1 MKPLLLIAC
10 SANKHRYLKS
20 GRADEIYVGTLLR
33 AGIVWAEEN
42 DHDVWILSAKYGWIR
57 RDTIIETYNQKRK
70 DNNVESW
77 PEGEGFYLGGSLYF
91 GQAPD
96 RFKPLVPPNKPG
108 YMAQSLIKLLREPN
122 RVKGS
127 LRKLQ
132 EGSVKW
138 YIQERLLT
146 GEQILKCDLLSFLSR
161 EYPLKLIT
169 QTSIRNNVKALQA
182 DMEHHYDVVIEDEYY
197 QAIKK

>member
-1 MKPLLLIAC
+1 
-10 SANKHRYLKS
+10 
-20 GRADEIYVGTLLR
+20 
-33 AGIVWAEEN
+33 
-42 DHDVWILSAKYGWIR
+42 
-57 RDTIIETYNQKRK
+57 
-70 DNNVESW
+70 
-77 PEGEGFYLGGSLYF
+77 
-91 GQAPD
+91 
-96 RFKPLVPPNKPG
+96 
-108 YMAQSLIKLLREPN
+108 MAQSLIKLLREPN

-138 YIQERLLT
+138 HIQERLLT

-169 QTSIRNNVKALQA
+169 QTSIRNYVKALQA